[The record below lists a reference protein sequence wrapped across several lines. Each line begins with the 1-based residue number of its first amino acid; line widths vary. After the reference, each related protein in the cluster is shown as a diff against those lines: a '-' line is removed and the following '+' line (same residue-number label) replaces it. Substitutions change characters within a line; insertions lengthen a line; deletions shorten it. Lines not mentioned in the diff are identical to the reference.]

1 MDSLCACMQTQ
12 TVATSTENSLT
23 LTMKMEAKSNVV
35 EDSVK
40 LQKEQDLQHFH
51 VLAVD
56 DSLID
61 RKLLEKLLQVSSCKV
76 TSVDSGDKALK
87 YLGLLDDLD
96 NASPTSSESSP
107 SSPQS
112 PQQEEMKVN
121 LIMTDYCMPGMSG
134 YDLLKRVKGS
144 SWKHV
149 PVVVMSS
156 ENVPSR
162 ISMCLE
168 GGAEEFLLKPL
179 KLSDLKK
186 LQPYLVKSKS
196 HENHNSENSN
206 NEDDDNSSSEQ
217 ESENSD
223 AATDNDCNPNSNNNT
238 CITKRKAMS
247 PQPSDRSRPKFKG
260 LAVV

>member
-1 MDSLCACMQTQ
+1 MHNMETGR
-12 TVATSTENSLT
+12 VAATTENSLT
-23 LTMKMEAKSNVV
+23 LRMKTDAESDA
-35 EDSVK
+35 EDSIE
-40 LQKEQDLQHFH
+40 LHKEEDLHHFH

-96 NASPTSSESSP
+96 NASSTSSDSSP
-107 SSPQS
+107 SSSHS
-112 PQQEEMKVN
+112 PRQE
-121 LIMTDYCMPGMSG
+121 LQ
-134 YDLLKRVKGS
+134 GS

-149 PVVVMSS
+149 PVVIMSS

-186 LQPYLVKSKS
+186 LQPYLVKSLNK
-196 HENHNSENSN
+196 NTN
-206 NEDDDNSSSEQ
+206 NSSEQ
-217 ESENSD
+217 ESGNSD
-223 AATDNDCNPNSNNNT
+223 VATDNDCNPNSNNSN
-238 CITKRKAMS
+238 CIAKRKAMS
-247 PQPSDRSRPKFKG
+247 PQPSDRPRPKFKG